1 MFLKRKKTSLQKEM
15 VKYKKKVQML
25 NNQFNALEI
34 KAKNIKSLM
43 ENER

>member
-15 VKYKKKVQML
+15 VKYKKKVRML
-25 NNQFNALEI
+25 NNQFDALET

-43 ENER
+43 DNER

>member
-1 MFLKRKKTSLQKEM
+1 MFLKRKKTSLQNEM
-15 VKYKKKVQML
+15 EKYKKKVQML
-25 NNQFNALEI
+25 NNQFDALET